1 MKEKKTYKS
10 QLAIAKMLSKNLLHI
25 LYCTLLVANCQ
36 LLFAQQQKIT
46 LQAAIDSALK
56 NNLSVK
62 NEKLKA
68 SYQQMLVATATTIAP
83 TNIVAEFGQINSFYT
98 DTKFSISQQFSL
110 PVVYKKH
117 KALFEQEA
125 KNSFLNIAVK
135 ESILK
140 KQVEES
146 FYHLVYLKSKLQLLS
161 YIDTLY
167 GSFQKKAALRLQTGE
182 SNVLEKATA
191 DNQLGLV
198 QTQIN
203 EVNADIKIAEIQF
216 QLLLNSNVSFA
227 PDIKED
233 GKIDF
238 ILAKDSQ
245 NISNHPLLLQVQQ
258 LQQVAEAAAIAEQ
271 AKLQPEIIAGINNTS
286 IKGTGADDKVYSSG
300 YRFTSVQAGV
310 AIPIFS
316 KAQKSKVAAAKFNTK
331 IAASNYQIELQ
342 NFKTE
347 YESAFLHYQKY
358 QQTVD
363 HFERNTLK
371 TALQITTTA
380 NQQFASGT
388 INYLEWV
395 QLINHSINTQND
407 YIEAL
412 RNLNESIIQIHFLT
426 TK

>member
-1 MKEKKTYKS
+1 MKEKMISNLQSVVGK
-10 QLAIAKMLSKNLLHI
+10 ILSKNMLLI
-25 LYCTLLVANCQ
+25 VCCLLLVANCQ
-36 LLFAQQQKIT
+36 LLFAQQKIT
-46 LQAAIDSALK
+46 LQAAIDTALK

-68 SYQQMLVATATTIAP
+68 SYQQMLVATATSIAP
-83 TNIVAEFGQINSFYT
+83 TSIIAEYGQTNSFYA
-98 DTKFSISQQFSL
+98 DSKLSISQQFSL

-135 ESILK
+135 ETILK
-140 KQVEES
+140 KQVEQS

-167 GSFQKKAALRLQTGE
+167 SSFQKKAALRLQAGE
-182 SNVLEKATA
+182 SNILEKATA
-191 DNQLGLV
+191 DNQLGFIK
-198 QTQIN
+198 TQID
-203 EVNADIKIAEIQF
+203 EVNADIKIGEIQF
-216 QLLLNSNVSFA
+216 QFLLNSNTEFVI
-227 PDIKED
+227 DTKD
-233 GKIDF
+233 NKIDL
-238 ILAKDSQ
+238 IMSRDSQ
-245 NISNHPLLLQVQQ
+245 NLINHPMMQQIQQ
-258 LQQVAEAAAIAEQ
+258 LQLVAEAAVKVEQ
-271 AKLQPEIIAGINNTS
+271 SKLLPELIAGVNNTS

-316 KAQKSKVAAAKFNTK
+316 KAQKAKVEAAKFNTK
-331 IAASNYQIELQ
+331 IVANNYQVESL
-342 NFKTE
+342 NFQSE
-347 YESAFLHYQKY
+347 YQAAFLSYKKY
-358 QQTVD
+358 QQTVAY
-363 HFERNTLK
+363 FEDNSLK

-407 YIEAL
+407 YIEAV
-412 RNLNESIIQIHFLT
+412 RNLNESIIQIHFFT